1 MELQRKA
8 YDRLL
13 QWKKE
18 SAGTS
23 AMLIEGA
30 RRVGKSHLAQNF
42 AKEEYQSYI
51 YIDFSD
57 VRKEIL
63 DVFENES
70 YDLDLFFLKLE
81 AFYSVKLKRRES
93 CIIFD
98 EVQMY
103 PKARQMIK
111 HLVSD
116 GRFDYIETGSLIS
129 IKQNVADIV
138 IPSEEDAMQL
148 NPLDFEEFLLSFG
161 EEQLIHYIRKC
172 FEEEKALGDLLH
184 RKAMNYFRQYMI
196 VGGMPQAVLKYHEN
210 RNLSEVNIVKQRI
223 LRLYRQDISK
233 FAKGYESK
241 VLAIFDEI
249 PSQLTKHE
257 KKFTLA
263 SLKKNARFREYEDAF
278 MWMSESKV
286 VNHCFRST
294 EPNVGI
300 NLNTDRATLKCYM
313 ADTGLLITHAIEDGT
328 FLEEEVLKA
337 VMFDRVG
344 INEGMLMENVVAQL
358 LVSNGH
364 RLFFYSKVD
373 KEDFHN
379 NIEIDFLVRD
389 KKKICPI
396 EVKSGNYKKHTSLDR
411 FGVKFSEKVGRKYIV
426 YLKDLSKDGDVVCVP
441 VYMAGYL

>member
-1 MELQRKA
+1 MELRRKA
-8 YDRLL
+8 YDRLI
-13 QWKKE
+13 QWKNE
-18 SAGTS
+18 ANGAS

-30 RRVGKSHLAQNF
+30 RRVGKSYLAQSF
-42 AKEEYQSYI
+42 AKNEYASYI

-57 VRKEIL
+57 VRKDIL

-70 YDLDLFFLKLE
+70 YDLDLFFMKLE
-81 AFYSVKLKRRES
+81 AFYGVKLRKRES

-103 PKARQMIK
+103 PRARQMIK
-111 HLVSD
+111 HLVAD

-129 IKQNVADIV
+129 IKQNVANIV

-148 NPLDFEEFLLSFG
+148 NPLDFEEFLLSF
-161 EEQLIHYIRKC
+161 EEEPLIQYMRKC
-172 FEEEKALGDLLH
+172 FEEKKPLGELLH
-184 RKAMNYFRQYMI
+184 RKALNYFRQYMI

-210 RNLSEVNIVKQRI
+210 KNLAEVNVVKQRI
-223 LRLYRQDISK
+223 LRLYRQDIAK

-263 SLKKNARFREYEDAF
+263 SLDKNARFREYEDAF
-278 MWMSESKV
+278 MWMSESKI

-294 EPNVGI
+294 EPSIGI
-300 NLNTDRATLKCYM
+300 NLNTERTTLKCYM

-344 INEGMLMENVVAQL
+344 INEGMLLENVAAQL
-358 LVSNGH
+358 LVSKGH

-379 NIEIDFLVRD
+379 NMEIDFLIRD
-389 KKKICPI
+389 RKKICPV
-396 EVKSGNYKKHTSLDR
+396 EVKSGEYKKHTSLDR
-411 FGVKFSEKVGRKYIV
+411 FGTKFSDKVGNKYII
-426 YLKDLSKDGDVVCVP
+426 YLKDLSKDKDVTCIP
-441 VYMAGYL
+441 VYMTPYL